1 MCTLIVFD
9 RIIPGFP
16 LVVGSN
22 RDEYYARPSQVPI
35 RLDGLDGLDGPG
47 GLNPPPGLSA
57 AGKGRPPIVAPQD
70 LLAGGTWMGINA
82 SGLFVGLTNRRTDSQ
97 DPEARSRGQLVLD
110 ALAANSTRQARQ
122 AVDPM
127 YGDKYNPY
135 FLLLADGRETLLLSE
150 AGEGQTAE
158 ALSAGIHVIGNLP
171 PGDPEGERTH
181 WIEERA
187 AKLPLDAG
195 LEPVFDGMR
204 EILGT
209 HLDVSNPREGACVH
223 TPLFGTRSS
232 SLIAL
237 GDQRWEWHHS
247 EGPACEAKFE
257 DLTRLSEG
265 LRLDA
270 SWRDAGAQETHR
282 ESIRYTGNA

>member
-9 RIIPGFP
+9 RVVPGFP

-35 RLDGLDGLDGPG
+35 RLDSRD
-47 GLNPPPGLSA
+47 GLNPSSGRSA
-57 AGKGRPPIVAPQD
+57 SGENRPPIVAPQD

-82 SGLFVGLTNRRTDSQ
+82 GGLFVGLTNRRTDSQ

-110 ALAANSTRQARQ
+110 ALGAPSTQQARQ

-127 YGDKYNPY
+127 YGDNYNPY

-150 AGEGQTAE
+150 AGDGQTAE
-158 ALSAGIHVIGNLP
+158 ELSPGIHVIGNLP
-171 PGDPEGERTH
+171 PGHPEGERIR
-181 WIEERA
+181 WIEDRA
-187 AKLPLDAG
+187 AKLPIDAG
-195 LEPVFDGMR
+195 LEPVFEGMR

-209 HLDVSNPREGACVH
+209 HLDVLNPREGACVH

-237 GDQRWEWHHS
+237 GDKRWEWHHS
-247 EGPACEAKFE
+247 EGPACEAKFD
-257 DLTRLSEG
+257 DLSRLSEE

-270 SWRDAGAQETHR
+270 SWRDAGAHETHR